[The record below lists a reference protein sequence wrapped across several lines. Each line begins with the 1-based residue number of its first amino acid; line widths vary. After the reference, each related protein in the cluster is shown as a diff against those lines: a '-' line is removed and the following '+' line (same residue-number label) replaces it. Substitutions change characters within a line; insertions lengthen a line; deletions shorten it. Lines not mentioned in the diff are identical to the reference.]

1 MEFPLY
7 RKQVPY
13 LKRPT
18 PQVLC
23 STWTSKKSSFR
34 EGQGLMIHSFGRR
47 RASTLRRAPVNIESQ
62 KNGTQSPTP
71 APTPGSSFG
80 GLQLRPPTPLPTPEA
95 FGKNLGDKPRVRLAW
110 RGETPGETGR
120 MVSRDAE
127 RRGKKPDA
135 RDARAR
141 SSEGDRGRELS
152 PPLGRVGRKAVA
164 HARGGSPGHLPLR
177 TRSLVCLAP
186 LLTSP
191 RRDLGSVT
199 RSRAGAASLG
209 RRWLRLRRP
218 LPAAARGVGAAR
230 AGGGAAR
237 ARRGGARPRGPLSSP
252 RPAHGSLPVD
262 TCSAENP
269 ILQTLIE
276 RTASARHCARNWG
289 FKADRGREA
298 ALGH

>member
-80 GLQLRPPTPLPTPEA
+80 GLQLRPPTSLPTPEA

-120 MVSRDAE
+120 VVSRDAE

-141 SSEGDRGRELS
+141 SSEGDRGPGTEPPAGEGGPRGSRTREGRVSGPPPAAHPVPCVPSAASYLAAPRS
-152 PPLGRVGRKAVA
+152 RIGDPKPRGSRQPRPPLAPPPPAPPCRG
-164 HARGGSPGHLPLR
+164 ARGRGSAR
-177 TRSLVCLAP
+177 
-186 LLTSP
+186 
-191 RRDLGSVT
+191 
-199 RSRAGAASLG
+199 G
-209 RRWLRLRRP
+209 RRRGAGPEGRS
-218 LPAAARGVGAAR
+218 AA
-230 AGGGAAR
+230 
-237 ARRGGARPRGPLSSP
+237 P
-252 RPAHGSLPVD
+252 RPP
-262 TCSAENP
+262 
-269 ILQTLIE
+269 
-276 RTASARHCARNWG
+276 
-289 FKADRGREA
+289 
-298 ALGH
+298 